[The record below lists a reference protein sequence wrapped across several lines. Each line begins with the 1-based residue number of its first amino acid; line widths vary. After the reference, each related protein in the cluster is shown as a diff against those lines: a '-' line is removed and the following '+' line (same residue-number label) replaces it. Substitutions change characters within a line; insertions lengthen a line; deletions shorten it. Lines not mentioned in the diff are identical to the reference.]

1 MQFIL
6 SMLGLKKIWLYLA
19 IGAAVIIFTMA
30 AYYSWKSSIEQLAL
44 LRFNQQQLE
53 QTVRNQE
60 EFRQRQAEIEEQQR
74 QSARQLIEENNRLRS
89 TVQDI
94 QSMLNTPEF
103 TASDRPAS
111 DVLKRTIEQLRN
123 TR

>member
-1 MQFIL
+1 
-6 SMLGLKKIWLYLA
+6 MLGIKKIWLYLA
-19 IGAAVIIFTMA
+19 MGAAAVIVVTV
-30 AYYSWKSSIEQLAL
+30 AYYSWKSSVEQLAL

-74 QSARQLIEENNRLRS
+74 QAASRLIEENTRLRS
-89 TVQDI
+89 SVRDI
-94 QSMLNTPEF
+94 RTMLNNPEF
-103 TASDRPAS
+103 TANDRPAS

-123 TR
+123 AR